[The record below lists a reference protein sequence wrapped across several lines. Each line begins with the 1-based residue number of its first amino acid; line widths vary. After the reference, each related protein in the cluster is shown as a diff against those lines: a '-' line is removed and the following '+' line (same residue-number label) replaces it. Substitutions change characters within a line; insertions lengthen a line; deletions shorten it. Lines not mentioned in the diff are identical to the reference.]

1 MILFILYAFGHRNR
15 LSAVDKVLDDIFS
28 FFSEGDEQR
37 EVDQNKA
44 RVLKIFEHIGE
55 ALPQLAISLTFLFNE
70 GTYHHPLTVLSAIV
84 SLISLM
90 MGLVTGTLA
99 LKKRGL
105 RL

>member
-1 MILFILYAFGHRNR
+1 MNFLNLPNFSQLFVILFILYAFGHRNR

-55 ALPQLAISLTFLFNE
+55 QI
-70 GTYHHPLTVLSAIV
+70 
-84 SLISLM
+84 
-90 MGLVTGTLA
+90 
-99 LKKRGL
+99 KR
-105 RL
+105 